1 MRSLH
6 RDAELPA
13 FGDIQPSRPASTDA
27 GFITL
32 AEDPRGEH
40 TMKRLLIAIAAT
52 AALAACTTTSPDV
65 IQKGDAQRMSQVQ
78 DATVLSVRTVVVE
91 GNQSGVGAVAGGVA
105 GGVAGSTVGGH
116 REGAVVGVLGAVA
129 GAVIGNA
136 VERMGTREDAVEVLV
151 QLKNGERR
159 AIVQA
164 RGNETLTPGDAVIL
178 VSTGGK
184 TRVMKAPA
192 VAPASTKG

>member
-1 MRSLH
+1 
-6 RDAELPA
+6 
-13 FGDIQPSRPASTDA
+13 
-27 GFITL
+27 
-32 AEDPRGEH
+32 
-40 TMKRLLIAIAAT
+40 MKRLLIAIAAT